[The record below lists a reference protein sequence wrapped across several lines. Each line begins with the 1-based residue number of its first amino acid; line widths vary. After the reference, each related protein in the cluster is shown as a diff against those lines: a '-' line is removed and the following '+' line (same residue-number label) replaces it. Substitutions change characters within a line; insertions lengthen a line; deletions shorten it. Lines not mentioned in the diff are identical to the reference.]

1 MFDSSLITYA
11 VSLHFTHDV
20 NEIITSAVKAI
31 AEVTGNNFIIEN
43 KIPPH
48 VTIGAFHAAKENETK
63 LIKKVEDFTKSQ
75 KAGIVRFTKIGNFN
89 GKNLIPSLNAELCKN
104 SPSSIAFRASGP
116 SVITGF

>member
-20 NEIITSAVKAI
+20 NEIITSAVKSI
-31 AEVTGNNFIIEN
+31 ADVTGNNFIIEN

-75 KAGIVRFTKIGNFN
+75 KAGIVRFTETGNFN
-89 GKNLIPSLNAELCKN
+89 GKNLIPSLNAELGKN
-104 SPSSIAFRASGP
+104 SPFSIAFRAPGP